1 MNLDHSHLM
10 KSEQVFDDFQNKD
23 QAVINCEVYNKLK
36 ELEDSKG
43 EDYIIVDS
51 LPSKPDAGDEDR
63 IYLVPTEE
71 EGVYDSYKWDQ
82 RVAGW
87 ASQGQIEVPDS
98 AIVLTKEE
106 GDKFYQKKL
115 IPGTGIA
122 IDEDG
127 NIRVTLDTSIFKP
140 VSSLPDAPAEEDR
153 NKIFLI
159 ANASEEEGNFYDEY
173 IWAVNDE
180 HPDGYWEKI
189 GSAKIDL
196 SGYLTEEAADEK
208 YQPIAS
214 PEDPYVKKSELPD
227 LDGYIKVEEVDGKK
241 VLVLP
246 ESVQIMGTIG
256 TAIYALLSLRT
267 YNQESGESITQVEV
281 GTTSYHLNLNSLD
294 NVTVDTPEGKK
305 TLVFSEDL
313 SNFLKIITVDG
324 KEIVNLPQNVQ
335 LMGTVRDAIYA
346 LVSLRVYNEGTDEE
360 IIQVEIGTI
369 SQHLNLNTQDN
380 ITYDTPEGKKV
391 IANLDDL
398 KDNLKI
404 VEVNGKKVVI
414 LPESVQIMGT
424 IGEAIYALVA
434 IQKYAQEEGA
444 DLIQVEVGTT
454 SFHLNLNTADNI
466 TYDTPDGKKTLV
478 NLDDLAD
485 YVKIIEVSGKKVISL
500 PENVQITGTI
510 ADAIYA
516 LLSLRKYE
524 DGTEQVELGTTSKH
538 LNLNTSD
545 DITYDTPTG
554 KKTLATDEVATSEKK
569 GLLSSEDKAKL
580 DKVDLDTFIIDLSNS
595 DEAKKVHLALVEK
608 YKDITEAQPVQNV
621 YVKNQNKVGLVGK
634 TNLIPITGVAIKSGS
649 PHFFCDLTV
658 QFQFGELP
666 SQSCFGNLE
675 FYFSEDGTA
684 SYQVSNTLINSGGKI
699 LNYQDGGLVA
709 KAALKYVSG
718 LRGKVQLTGIDDEV
732 ISELDADLYAI
743 PWRIDLPIRSPLN
756 KVFEESEI
764 LEWFHVESI
773 SELKTVVNTRN
784 LYMKYGILLTGKP
797 MYYNMQ
803 IHYAAFE
810 SNTQVK
816 LVWVGLDTSND
827 AATKYTLI
835 INLDGTVIENGSNVS
850 LKLESFALK
859 SEQDSYI
866 VVDELTEDYI
876 VPANP
881 AMKNISYEIHVGSEV
896 HNISAVE
903 DIRWQNN
910 EIPEIHANHVY
921 VVSVMNNLATWG
933 EF

>member
-1 MNLDHSHLM
+1 MSYDHDHLM
-10 KSEQVFDDFQNKD
+10 KTEQIFDDFQGKD

-36 ELEDSKG
+36 SLEDSKG
-43 EDYIIVDS
+43 EDYVIVDS
-51 LPSKPDAGDEDR
+51 LPSKPDAGDENK

-71 EGVYDSYKWDQ
+71 KGVYDSYKWDQ

-115 IPGTGIA
+115 VPGAGVT

-127 NIRVTLDTSIFKP
+127 NISVTANTDIFKP
-140 VSSLPDAPAEEDR
+140 VSSLPDVPAEEDKG
-153 NKIFLI
+153 KIFLV
-159 ANASEEEGNFYDEY
+159 ANSSPEEGNFYDEY
-173 IWAVNDE
+173 IWTVDSE

-196 SGYLTEEAADEK
+196 SDYLTEEQADEK
-208 YQPIAS
+208 YQPIA
-214 PEDPYVKKSELPD
+214 PENDPYVKKSELPD
-227 LDGYIKVEEVDGKK
+227 LSGCLKVEEIDGKK
-241 VLVLP
+241 VVVLP
-246 ESVQIMGTIG
+246 MDVQMMGALDG
-256 TAIYALLSLRT
+256 AIYALLSLR
-267 YNQESGESITQVEV
+267 
-281 GTTSYHLNLNSLD
+281 
-294 NVTVDTPEGKK
+294 
-305 TLVFSEDL
+305 
-313 SNFLKIITVDG
+313 
-324 KEIVNLPQNVQ
+324 
-335 LMGTVRDAIYA
+335 
-346 LVSLRVYNEGTDEE
+346 
-360 IIQVEIGTI
+360 
-369 SQHLNLNTQDN
+369 
-380 ITYDTPEGKKV
+380 
-391 IANLDDL
+391 
-398 KDNLKI
+398 
-404 VEVNGKKVVI
+404 
-414 LPESVQIMGT
+414 
-424 IGEAIYALVA
+424 
-434 IQKYAQEEGA
+434 KYAQEEGA
-444 DLIQVEVGTT
+444 DIIQIEVGTV
-454 SFHLNLNTADNI
+454 SFHLNLNTLDNI
-466 TYDTPDGKKTLV
+466 TYDTPDGKKTV
-478 NLDDLAD
+478 ASLDDLKD
-485 YVKIIEVSGKKVISL
+485 NLKIAEVDGKKVIQI
-500 PENVQITGTI
+500 PEGVQIMGTVGT
-510 ADAIYA
+510 AIYA
-516 LLSLRKYE
+516 LLAIQSYAQETGEMITQIEVGSR
-524 DGTEQVELGTTSKH
+524 SFH
-538 LNLNTSD
+538 LNLNTLND
-545 DITYDTPTG
+545 VTVDTPEG
-554 KKTLATDEVATSEKK
+554 KKTLAWKEELDSYVEKEEGKGLSANDFTDEYKE
-569 GLLSSEDKAKL
+569 KL
-580 DKVDLDTFIIDLSNS
+580 DKVNVDTFIIDLSNS
-595 DEAKKVHLALVEK
+595 EDAKKVHLALVEK
-608 YKDITEAQPVQNV
+608 YKDITSSQPVQGV
-621 YVKNQNKVGLVGK
+621 YVKNRNLVGLVGK
-634 TNLIPITGVAIKSGS
+634 TNLIPITGVAVKSGA

-743 PWRIDLPIRSPLN
+743 PWRVDLPIRTPLN

-764 LEWFHVESI
+764 LEWFHVESA

-835 INLDGTVIENGSNVS
+835 INLDGTVIENDSNVS
-850 LKLESFALK
+850 LTLEALA
-859 SEQDSYI
+859 SQESQGSYV
-866 VVDELTEDYI
+866 VVDELTEDYT

-881 AMKNISYEIHVGSEV
+881 EKKEKSYEIHVGSEV
-896 HNISAVE
+896 HNISAAEGVK
-903 DIRWQNN
+903 WQNN
-910 EIPEIHANHVY
+910 STPEVQADHIY
-921 VVSVMNNLATWG
+921 VVSVINNLAVWG

>member
-10 KSEQVFDDFQNKD
+10 KSEQIFDDFQNKD

-36 ELEDSKG
+36 DLEDSKG
-43 EDYIIVDS
+43 EDYIIVDL

-227 LDGYIKVEEVDGKK
+227 LSGYLKVEEVNGKK
-241 VLVLP
+241 VVTLP
-246 ESVQIMGTIG
+246 MDVQMMGTLDE
-256 TAIYALLSLRT
+256 AIYALLSLRK
-267 YNQESGESITQVEV
+267 YAQE
-281 GTTSYHLNLNSLD
+281 
-294 NVTVDTPEGKK
+294 EGA
-305 TLVFSEDL
+305 D
-313 SNFLKIITVDG
+313 
-324 KEIVNLPQNVQ
+324 IV
-335 LMGTVRDAIYA
+335 
-346 LVSLRVYNEGTDEE
+346 
-360 IIQVEIGTI
+360 QVEIGTT
-369 SQHLNLNTQDN
+369 SFHLNLNTLDN

-404 VEVNGKKVVI
+404 VEVNGKKVVT
-414 LPESVQIMGT
+414 LPESVQLMGT
-424 IGEAIYALVA
+424 IGEAIYALAA

-595 DEAKKVHLALVEK
+595 DEAKQVHLALVEK

-621 YVKNQNKVGLVGK
+621 YVKNRNRVGLLGK
-634 TNLIPITGVAIKSGS
+634 TNLIPITGVAIKSGA

-666 SQSCFGNLE
+666 VDSCFGNLE

-684 SYQVSNTLINSGGKI
+684 SYQVSNTLINSGGNV

-709 KAALKYVSG
+709 KIALKYVSG
-718 LRGKVQLTGIDDEV
+718 QRGKVQLTGIGDKV
-732 ISELDADLYAI
+732 ISELDADLYSI
-743 PWRIDLPIRSPLN
+743 PWRVDLPIRTPLN

-764 LEWFHVESI
+764 LEWFHVKSA

>member
-1 MNLDHSHLM
+1 MFDHDHLM
-10 KSEQVFDDFQNKD
+10 KSEQIFDDFLNKD
-23 QAVINCEVYNKLK
+23 QACVNCDFFNRIKA
-36 ELEDSKG
+36 LE
-43 EDYIIVDS
+43 
-51 LPSKPDAGDEDR
+51 DAGDSHSYKLVQIEDPDN
-63 IYLVPTEE
+63 LVSFQLQDE
-71 EGVYDSYKWDQ
+71 EGTVYGDTIRIPNAQILVDSGFKI
-82 RVAGW
+82 AEALPESG
-87 ASQGQIEVPDS
+87 PDE
-98 AIVLTKEE
+98 K
-106 GDKFYQKKL
+106 DK
-115 IPGTGIA
+115 
-122 IDEDG
+122 
-127 NIRVTLDTSIFKP
+127 
-140 VSSLPDAPAEEDR
+140 
-153 NKIFLI
+153 NKIFLVPKE
-159 ANASEEEGNFYDEY
+159 SEEESDVYDEY
-173 IWAVNDE
+173 IWVNDK
-180 HPDGYWEKI
+180 WEPI
-189 GSAKIDL
+189 GSSKITVDL
-196 SGYLTEEAADEK
+196 SDYLKKDEASK
-208 YQPIAS
+208 LYQPKEDS
-214 PEDPYVKKSELPD
+214 EDPYVKESSLTGFVK
-227 LDGYIKVEEVDGKK
+227 ITEVGDKK

-256 TAIYALLSLRT
+256 AAIYALLSLRI

-305 TLVFSEDL
+305 TLAFSEDL

-324 KEIVNLPQNVQ
+324 KEIVSLPQNVQ

-346 LVSLRVYNEGTDEE
+346 LVSLRVYDEGTDEE
-360 IIQVEIGTI
+360 TIQVEIGTI
-369 SQHLNLNTQDN
+369 SQHLNLNTKDN

-404 VEVNGKKVVI
+404 VEMDGKKVVT
-414 LPESVQIMGT
+414 LPESVQLMGT
-424 IGEAIYALVA
+424 IGEAIYALAA

-595 DEAKKVHLALVEK
+595 DEAKQVHLALVEK

-634 TNLIPITGVAIKSGS
+634 TNLIPITGVSIKSGA

-666 SQSCFGNLE
+666 ADSCFGNLE

-684 SYQVSNTLINSGGKI
+684 SYQVSNTLINSGGNV

-709 KAALKYVSG
+709 KIALKYVSG
-718 LRGKVQLTGIDDEV
+718 QRGKVQLTGIGDKV
-732 ISELDADLYAI
+732 ISELDADLYSI
-743 PWRIDLPIRSPLN
+743 PWRVDLPIRTPLN

-784 LYMKYGILLTGKP
+784 LYLKYGILLTGKP
-797 MYYNMQ
+797 MYYNMPIQ
-803 IHYAAFE
+803 YAAFE
-810 SNTQVK
+810 SNTQIK
-816 LVWVGLDTSND
+816 LVWVGLNTSND
-827 AATKYTLI
+827 AATRYTFI
-835 INLDGTVIENGSNVS
+835 VNLDGTVIENKCNAS
-850 LKLESFALK
+850 LVLEELALK
-859 SEQDSYI
+859 SDLPSFTVI
-866 VVDELTEDYI
+866 DELAEDYVI
-876 VPANP
+876 PANP
-881 AMKNISYEIHVGSEV
+881 TSKEFTYEIHVGETV
-896 HNISAVE
+896 HNITGAAG
-903 DIRWQNN
+903 IIWQNGEAPN
-910 EIPEIHANHVY
+910 VQANHIY
-921 VVSVMNNLATWG
+921 AVSVINNLAVWG

>member
-1 MNLDHSHLM
+1 MRLDHSHLM
-10 KSEQVFDDFQNKD
+10 KSEQIFDDFQNKD

-36 ELEDSKG
+36 DLEDSKG
-43 EDYIIVDS
+43 EDYIIVDL

-227 LDGYIKVEEVDGKK
+227 LSGYLKVEEVNGKK
-241 VLVLP
+241 VVTLP
-246 ESVQIMGTIG
+246 MDVQMMGTLDE
-256 TAIYALLSLRT
+256 AIYALLSLR
-267 YNQESGESITQVEV
+267 
-281 GTTSYHLNLNSLD
+281 
-294 NVTVDTPEGKK
+294 
-305 TLVFSEDL
+305 
-313 SNFLKIITVDG
+313 
-324 KEIVNLPQNVQ
+324 
-335 LMGTVRDAIYA
+335 
-346 LVSLRVYNEGTDEE
+346 
-360 IIQVEIGTI
+360 
-369 SQHLNLNTQDN
+369 
-380 ITYDTPEGKKV
+380 
-391 IANLDDL
+391 
-398 KDNLKI
+398 
-404 VEVNGKKVVI
+404 
-414 LPESVQIMGT
+414 
-424 IGEAIYALVA
+424 
-434 IQKYAQEEGA
+434 KYAQEEGA
-444 DLIQVEVGTT
+444 DIVQVEIGTT

-466 TYDTPDGKKTLV
+466 TYDTPEGKKTLV

-500 PENVQITGTI
+500 PENAQITGTI

-569 GLLSSEDKAKL
+569 GLLSSEDKTKL

-595 DEAKKVHLALVEK
+595 DEAKQVHLALVEK
-608 YKDITEAQPVQNV
+608 YKDITEAQPVQGV
-621 YVKNQNKVGLVGK
+621 YVKNRNRVGLLGK
-634 TNLIPITGVAIKSGS
+634 TNLIPITGVAIKSGA

-666 SQSCFGNLE
+666 ADSCFGNLE

-684 SYQVSNTLINSGGKI
+684 SYQVSNTLINSGGNV

-709 KAALKYVSG
+709 KIALKYVSG
-718 LRGKVQLTGIDDEV
+718 QRGKVQLTGIGDKV
-732 ISELDADLYAI
+732 ISELDADLYSI
-743 PWRIDLPIRSPLN
+743 PWRVDLPIRTPLN

-764 LEWFHVESI
+764 LEWFHVKSA

-810 SNTQVK
+810 SNTKVK

>member
-1 MNLDHSHLM
+1 MSYDHDHLM
-10 KSEQVFDDFQNKD
+10 KTEQIFDDFQGKD

-36 ELEDSKG
+36 SLEDSKG
-43 EDYIIVDS
+43 EDYVIVDL
-51 LPSKPDAGDEDR
+51 LPSKPSAGDEDK

-71 EGVYDSYKWDQ
+71 KGVYDSYKWDQ

-115 IPGTGIA
+115 IPGAGIT

-127 NIRVTLDTSIFKP
+127 NISVTANTDIFKP
-140 VSSLPDAPAEEDR
+140 VPSLPDAPDEEDKNR
-153 NKIFLI
+153 IFLVE
-159 ANASEEEGNFYDEY
+159 NSSEEEGNFYDEY

-180 HPDGYWEKI
+180 HPNGYWEKI
-189 GSAKIDL
+189 GSTKIDL

-208 YQPIAS
+208 YQPIAP

-227 LDGYIKVEEVDGKK
+227 LSGYIKVEEVDGKK
-241 VLVLP
+241 VVVLP
-246 ESVQIMGTIG
+246 MDTQLMGSIDN
-256 TAIYALLSLRT
+256 AIYALLSLR
-267 YNQESGESITQVEV
+267 
-281 GTTSYHLNLNSLD
+281 
-294 NVTVDTPEGKK
+294 
-305 TLVFSEDL
+305 
-313 SNFLKIITVDG
+313 
-324 KEIVNLPQNVQ
+324 
-335 LMGTVRDAIYA
+335 
-346 LVSLRVYNEGTDEE
+346 
-360 IIQVEIGTI
+360 
-369 SQHLNLNTQDN
+369 
-380 ITYDTPEGKKV
+380 
-391 IANLDDL
+391 
-398 KDNLKI
+398 
-404 VEVNGKKVVI
+404 
-414 LPESVQIMGT
+414 
-424 IGEAIYALVA
+424 
-434 IQKYAQEEGA
+434 KYAQEEGA
-444 DLIQVEVGTT
+444 DIIQVEIGTT
-454 SFHLNLNTADNI
+454 SFHLNLNTLDNI
-466 TYDTPDGKKTLV
+466 TYDTPEGKKTLV

-580 DKVDLDTFIIDLSNS
+580 DKVDPDTFIIDLSNS
-595 DEAKKVHLALVEK
+595 DEAKQMHLALVEK
-608 YKDITEAQPVQNV
+608 YKDITEAQPVQGV
-621 YVKNQNKVGLVGK
+621 YVKNRNRVGLLGK
-634 TNLIPITGVAIKSGS
+634 TNLIPITGVAIKSGA

-666 SQSCFGNLE
+666 ADSCLGNLE

-684 SYQVSNTLINSGGKI
+684 SYQVSNTLINSGGNV

-709 KAALKYVSG
+709 KIALKYVSG
-718 LRGKVQLTGIDDEV
+718 QRGKVQLVGVDDKV
-732 ISELDADLYAI
+732 ISELDADLYSI
-743 PWRIDLPIRSPLN
+743 PWRVDLPIRTPLN

-764 LEWFHVESI
+764 LEWFHVESA

-827 AATKYTLI
+827 AATKYTCI
-835 INLDGTVIENGSNVS
+835 INLDGTVIENNSNVS
-850 LKLESFALK
+850 LKLESLA
-859 SEQDSYI
+859 SSGSQDSYV
-866 VVDELTEDYI
+866 VVDELTEDYT

-881 AMKNISYEIHVGSEV
+881 EKKEVSYEIHVGSEV
-896 HNISAVE
+896 HNISAAEGVK
-903 DIRWQNN
+903 WQNN
-910 EIPEIHANHVY
+910 SVPEVKADHIY
-921 VVSVMNNLATWG
+921 VVSVINNLAVWG